1 MTILTSA
8 STSTRSV
15 AAVLLA
21 LALACGAQTAAAET
35 TALIV
40 RSVNVRSGP
49 HQAMPTVT
57 WLLTGTHVTVIGCI
71 ASWRWCDIQSGRER
85 GWVYT
90 RYLSVPFEGSAKTII
105 DGGPNLGLPLVEFQL
120 GPYWDEHYQRR
131 FWYAEKAQWQRRLDE
146 QRPAPEWRP
155 PAGRG

>member
-1 MTILTSA
+1 MTSLAQTALRGGS
-8 STSTRSV
+8 
-15 AAVLLA
+15 LLLGLA
-21 LALACGAQTAAAET
+21 LLCGAHAAAAAET

-49 HQAMPTVT
+49 HQSMPSVT
-57 WLLTGTHVTVIGCI
+57 TLLTGTRVTVVGCV
-71 ASWRWCDIQSGRER
+71 ASWRWCDIQSGSSR

-90 RYLSVPFEGSAKTII
+90 RYLSVPFEGSARTII

-131 FWYAEKAQWQRRLDE
+131 IWYPEKAQWQRRWDE

-155 PAGRG
+155 PAGRGQ